1 MEKFRNFNN
10 SKKNIRNI
18 QLQINTDIN
27 EDRCNMTIDDEDLQL
42 NQELHSK
49 RSDSSEPSICD

>member
-27 EDRCNMTIDDEDLQL
+27 EDRCNITIDDEDLQL

>member
-27 EDRCNMTIDDEDLQL
+27 EDRCNVTIDDEDLQL

>member
-27 EDRCNMTIDDEDLQL
+27 EDRCNVTIDDEDDQL
-42 NQELHSK
+42 NQELNSK